1 VTVRRDDI
9 LEKTRLPKFRF
20 PFALLLVITLA
31 LQIAPSSA
39 ASPSWWTLSSA
50 SIAGVS
56 ISPPSESKAA
66 ATVSEITDFT
76 TFDMTY
82 AEANSGATSGG
93 DFQPSFTNSNWVFSI
108 VKFASSAYIDDS
120 AFTNSTSFTTQPV
133 VNGDIF
139 IVKVDI
145 GPDIGFERVRYYKLI
160 ANVAAGSD
168 TTPPSF
174 TSSSS
179 FSVVENFATSSNAAT
194 ITVSENS
201 TLTISSGSD
210 ASLFDIYFSDNV
222 TAFIKF
228 KTSPN
233 FEAPGDSGGNNIYD
247 LTITA
252 ADLVGNTNTQSITI
266 AVTDVVEASSF
277 NSFALAGSATGATYR
292 TSIVI
297 TANVSVASKVTFKAR
312 NVIIPSCKNKMT
324 TGSGSSFSVTCSWQ
338 PSTRGVVVLTAS
350 AVPTGADM
358 SSSSAPPL
366 SVFVGNRSGTR
377 Q

>member
-1 VTVRRDDI
+1 MAF
-9 LEKTRLPKFRF
+9 LEKPKLLKFKF
-20 PFALLLVITLA
+20 PFAIFLIITLA
-31 LQIAPSSA
+31 IQIGPSA
-39 ASPSWWTLSSA
+39 AAPQGWWTLGSA

-56 ISPPSESKAA
+56 ISPPSASKAA
-66 ATVSEITDFT
+66 ATVSEITDST
-76 TFDMTY
+76 TFNMTY

-194 ITVSENS
+194 ITVSEAS
-201 TLTISSGSD
+201 TVIISSGAD
-210 ASLFDIYFSDNV
+210 AALFEIFYSDNV
-222 TAFIKF
+222 TSFIKF

-233 FEAPGDSGGNNIYD
+233 FETPSDDGANNVYD
-247 LTITA
+247 LVLTATDAASNAGTQAITIT
-252 ADLVGNTNTQSITI
+252 
-266 AVTDVVEASSF
+266 VTDVVDTSSF
-277 NSFALAGSATGATYR
+277 NSFSISGTPSYR
-292 TSIVI
+292 TLVTIS
-297 TANVSVASKVTFKAR
+297 ANVSVASKVTFRAK
-312 NVIIPSCKNKMT
+312 NVIITSCKNKT
-324 TGSGSSFSVTCSWQ
+324 ASGSGSSFSATCSWR
-338 PSTRGVVVLTAS
+338 PSTRGAVVLTAS
-350 AVPTGADM
+350 YVPTGAGL
-358 SSSSAPPL
+358 SSSTTPPI
-366 SVFVGNRSGTR
+366 SVFVRNRSGVR
-377 Q
+377 

>member
-1 VTVRRDDI
+1 MAF
-9 LEKTRLPKFRF
+9 LEKPKLLKFKF
-20 PFALLLVITLA
+20 PFAIFLIITLA
-31 LQIAPSSA
+31 IQIGPSA
-39 ASPSWWTLSSA
+39 AAPQGWWTLGSA

-56 ISPPSESKAA
+56 ISPPSASKAA
-66 ATVSEITDFT
+66 ATVSEITDST

-145 GPDIGFERVRYYKLI
+145 GPDAGYERVRYYKLI
-160 ANVAAGSD
+160 VNVAAGSD

-194 ITVSENS
+194 ITVSEAS
-201 TLTISSGSD
+201 TVIISSGAD
-210 ASLFDIYFSDNV
+210 AALFEIFYSDNV
-222 TAFIKF
+222 TSFIKF

-233 FEAPGDSGGNNIYD
+233 FETPSDIGGNNVYD
-247 LTITA
+247 LTLTATDAAANAGTQAITITVTNVVDTSAFSLFQPAGGATTA
-252 ADLVGNTNTQSITI
+252 A
-266 AVTDVVEASSF
+266 
-277 NSFALAGSATGATYR
+277 YR
-292 TSIVI
+292 TAIVI
-297 TANVSVASKVTFKAR
+297 TATVSVVSKISFYSNGKVL
-312 NVIIPSCKNKMT
+312 PGCKNKLA
-324 TGSGSSFSVTCSWQ
+324 TGSGSSFTATCAWKA
-338 PSTRGVVVLTAS
+338 STRGAVNLTAL
-350 AVPTGADM
+350 ATPTGAGITGA
-358 SSSSAPPL
+358 SAGPI
-366 SVFVGNRSGTR
+366 SIRVSNRTGAR
-377 Q
+377 

>member
-1 VTVRRDDI
+1 MAF
-9 LEKTRLPKFRF
+9 LEKPKLLKFKF
-20 PFALLLVITLA
+20 PFAIFLIITLA
-31 LQIAPSSA
+31 IQIGPSA
-39 ASPSWWTLSSA
+39 AAPQGWWTLGSA

-56 ISPPSESKAA
+56 ISPAPSASKGA
-66 ATVSEITDFT
+66 ATVSAITDST
-76 TFDMTY
+76 TFGMTY

-93 DFQPSFTNSNWVFSI
+93 DFQPSSADSRWAFSI
-108 VKFASSAYIDDS
+108 VKFSSSDSIDDS
-120 AFTNSTSFTTQPV
+120 TFTSGTSFTTQSV
-133 VNGDIF
+133 INGDIF

-145 GPDIGFERVRYYKLI
+145 GFDGGSERAMYYKII

-168 TTPPSF
+168 TIPPSF

-179 FSVVENFATSSNAAT
+179 FSVAENFATSSNAAT

-222 TAFIKF
+222 TAVLKF

-233 FEAPGDSGGNNIYD
+233 FEAPSDNGGNNIYD
-247 LTITA
+247 LIITA
-252 ADLVGNTNTQSITI
+252 TDTASNTNTQSITI
-266 AVTDVVEASSF
+266 TVTDVVETSSF
-277 NSFALAGSATGATYR
+277 NSFALAGSATTASYR
-292 TSIVI
+292 TAVVI
-297 TANVSVASKVTFKAR
+297 TANVTVASRVTFKAR
-312 NVIIPSCKNKMT
+312 NAIIPSCKNKMA
-324 TGSGSSFSVTCSWQ
+324 TGSGSSFSATCSWR

-350 AVPTGADM
+350 AVPSGADI

-366 SVFVGNRSGTR
+366 SVFVGNRSGAR

>member
-1 VTVRRDDI
+1 MAF
-9 LEKTRLPKFRF
+9 LEKPKLLKFKF
-20 PFALLLVITLA
+20 PFAIFLIITLA
-31 LQIAPSSA
+31 IQIGPSA
-39 ASPSWWTLSSA
+39 AAPQGWWTLGSA

-56 ISPPSESKAA
+56 ISPPSASKAA
-66 ATVSEITDFT
+66 ATVSEITDST

-194 ITVSENS
+194 ITVSEAS
-201 TLTISSGSD
+201 TVIISSGAD
-210 ASLFDIYFSDNV
+210 AALFEIFYSDNV
-222 TAFIKF
+222 TSFIKF

-233 FEAPGDSGGNNIYD
+233 FETPSDDGANNVYD
-247 LTITA
+247 LVLTATDAASNAGTQAITIT
-252 ADLVGNTNTQSITI
+252 
-266 AVTDVVEASSF
+266 VTDVVDTSSF
-277 NSFALAGSATGATYR
+277 NSLTLAGSATTATYR
-292 TSIVI
+292 TVIVI
-297 TANVSVASKVTFKAR
+297 TANIAVASKVTFRINGK
-312 NVIIPSCKNKMT
+312 ILPGCKNKST
-324 TGSGSSFSVTCSWQ
+324 TGSSPNIVATCSWK
-338 PSTRGVVVLTAS
+338 PSNRGIVSLTAG
-350 AVPTGADM
+350 AVPTGAGI
-358 SSSSAPPL
+358 SSATSMPL
-366 SVFVGNRSGTR
+366 SIMVGNRAGSR
-377 Q
+377 